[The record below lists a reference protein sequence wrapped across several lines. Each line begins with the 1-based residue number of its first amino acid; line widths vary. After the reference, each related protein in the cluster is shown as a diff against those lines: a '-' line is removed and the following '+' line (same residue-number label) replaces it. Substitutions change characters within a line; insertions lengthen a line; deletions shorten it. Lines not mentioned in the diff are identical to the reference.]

1 MMHRLA
7 RFAVLLV
14 SLVAVTSVGSL
25 QAAEA
30 GGEYTLTRPY
40 SSVFF
45 RVMYQ
50 QYLIM
55 VGRFENYSAQLH
67 LDVDNLENSTLTASV
82 QMASLDMPDDDVV
95 ETLVNSSTWFNA
107 SLYPEAT
114 FTTTSTVITGE
125 NEVDFVGNLNFV
137 GISLPWTFHVKFF
150 GGSDGELGG
159 SSVGIQGS
167 GTIDRLAFGL
177 DQYRDTA
184 ADQVEIEVNAKFN
197 RN

>member
-1 MMHRLA
+1 MIQRLA
-7 RFAVLLV
+7 RI
-14 SLVAVTSVGSL
+14 VAVFVAFIAAGPL
-25 QAAEA
+25 QAAEP
-30 GGEYTLTRPY
+30 GGDYTLTRPY

-50 QYLIM
+50 NYLIM

-67 LDVDNLENSTLTASV
+67 LDVDNLANSTLSATV
-82 QMASLDMPDDDVV
+82 QMASLEMPDDDVV

-114 FTTTSTVITGE
+114 FTSTSTTVIDE
-125 NEVDFVGNLNFV
+125 DEVEFNGNLNFV
-137 GISLPWTFHVKFF
+137 GVTLPWTFHVKFF
-150 GGSDGELGG
+150 GGLDGELGG

-184 ADQVEIEVNAKFN
+184 ADMVEIEVNAKFN
-197 RN
+197 K